1 MLNVFP
7 KTLCSVGFA
16 IALTLCNSCTDR
28 SARKIGI
35 LPLGNFSKNLS
46 DTVAACIS
54 KTFSI
59 KTYVLSNRAIPIETF
74 VNSKVPRFRAEGI
87 LRILKDE
94 KPDSLTKIISLI
106 EKDISITK
114 RDPTGKIKEP
124 ISTYEDWGVFGLS
137 FINGS
142 SSIVSTYRLG
152 ASTKSLM
159 IERLKKV
166 AIHEIGHSL
175 GLEHCKTINC
185 VMRDAAETIR
195 TIDNVSM
202 SPCRNC
208 IRKLN

>member
-7 KTLCSVGFA
+7 KTLCTLAFA
-16 IALTLCNSCTDR
+16 TALALCNSCTDR
-28 SARKIGI
+28 SVRKIGI
-35 LPLGNFSKNLS
+35 LPLGNFSKHLS
-46 DTVAACIS
+46 DTVEVCIS
-54 KTFSI
+54 KTFGI
-59 KTYVLSNRAIPIETF
+59 KTYVLSNQEIPNETF
-74 VNSKVPRFRAEGI
+74 VNSKVPRFRAEKI
-87 LRILKDE
+87 LRILNEE
-94 KPDSLTKIISLI
+94 KPDSLTNVIGLI

-114 RDPTGKIKEP
+114 RGSTGKIKEP

-142 SSIVSTYRLG
+142 SSIVSTCRLG

-175 GLEHCKTINC
+175 GLEHCNSINC

-202 SPCRNC
+202 LLCRNC